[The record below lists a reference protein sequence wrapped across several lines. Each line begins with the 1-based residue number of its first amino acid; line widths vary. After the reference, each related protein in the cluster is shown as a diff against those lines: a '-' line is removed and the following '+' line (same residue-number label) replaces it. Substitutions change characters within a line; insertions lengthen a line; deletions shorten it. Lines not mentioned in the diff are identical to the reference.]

1 MSFILDALK
10 KSEAERQQK
19 GKAEFAGVPTS
30 SGEKGPPRWLWIVA
44 VLLVINLAVLIGL
57 LLRPEAPGP
66 AVAKPAPSARQPLA
80 QPAALPEATSG
91 SAPFEEQVAAARR
104 NAPPAQPETPE
115 PAAVAQPETTR
126 TAQPVTAA
134 ASTRAAAARADA
146 SMPTFLQL
154 QAEGKLTLPDLH
166 VDIHVYS
173 ERPEDRF
180 VFINMTRHRE
190 GGRLPEG
197 PVVAEITSDGV
208 VLRHEGVTFLLPRD

>member
-30 SGEKGPPRWLWIVA
+30 SGEKGPPRWLWVVA

-57 LLRPEAPGP
+57 FLRPETPSTGVTTP
-66 AVAKPAPSARQPLA
+66 ALSARQPVA
-80 QPAALPEATSG
+80 QPAALPKENSG
-91 SAPFEEQVAAARR
+91 PAAFEEQVAAARR
-104 NAPPAQPETPE
+104 NAPPAQPEAPE
-115 PAAVAQPETTR
+115 PAAPAQSEATGTI
-126 TAQPVTAA
+126 QPVTAA
-134 ASTRAAAARADA
+134 PSKKPATARADA

-154 QAEGKLTLPDLH
+154 QAEGKLALPDLH

-208 VLRHEGVTFLLPRD
+208 VLRYESTTFLLPRD